1 MAKQAKVWTGSA
13 WADLASATTDLTP
26 YSTTAQMNTAIAVAQ
41 NLVLVGTASPSA
53 ATTIQINNCF
63 SSTYDRYLLLWSGN
77 LASGA
82 QDLRMQLTIS
92 GTPNTETLYFY
103 GFTYV
108 TNTAGPSRAYAGSQ
122 SFTIIG
128 SVADISASGSL
139 IINNPALAKPTNG
152 NFSSTYWGSGANNI
166 DAGGISHN
174 KSVAYDGIKI
184 YPGGSTI
191 TGEVRIYGYKNS

>member
-26 YSTTAQMNTAIAVAQ
+26 YSTTAQMNTAIGAAQ

-82 QDLRMQLTIS
+82 QGLNAQLTIS
-92 GTPNTETLYFY
+92 GTANTESLYFS
-103 GFTYV
+103 GFTYI
-108 TNTAGPSRAYAGSQ
+108 TNSGGPSRYYGGSGT
-122 SFTIIG
+122 SMAIG
-128 SVADISASGSL
+128 NTADLSSSGS
-139 IINNPALAKPTNG
+139 IVINNPALAKPTNG
-152 NFSSTYWGSGANNI
+152 SQSYTYWGSGANEI
-166 DAGGISHN
+166 GQGGFSHN

-184 YPGGSTI
+184 VPAGSTI